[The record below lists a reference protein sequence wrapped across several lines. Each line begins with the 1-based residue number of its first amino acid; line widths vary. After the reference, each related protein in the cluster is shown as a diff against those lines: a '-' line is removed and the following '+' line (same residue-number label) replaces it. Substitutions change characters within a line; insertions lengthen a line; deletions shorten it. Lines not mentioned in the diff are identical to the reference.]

1 MMLMRTA
8 ALYLILIGVIRFLGK
23 RQIGQMEPSEVVV
36 TMVVADLAATTMQD
50 VSEPILSSI
59 VPIGTVLVM
68 ELLLSTLSLNSVF
81 VRKLLCGKPVI
92 LIENGRFIP
101 KNMKKT
107 RITVDELTAQLRQK
121 NVIDPSRVQYA
132 ILETGGNLSVF
143 PYPEEQPATAK
154 DAGITPETQYLPFSV
169 VEDGRICHDNL
180 KKAGK
185 DPTWLYRQL
194 QKENISLKEVFYMT
208 VDEDNTVTVYKK
220 K

>member
-1 MMLMRTA
+1 MMLIRTA

-107 RITVDELTAQLRQK
+107 RITVDELTAQRRQK
-121 NVIDPSRVQYA
+121 NVIDPSRVQNA
-132 ILETGGNLSVF
+132 I
-143 PYPEEQPATAK
+143 
-154 DAGITPETQYLPFSV
+154 
-169 VEDGRICHDNL
+169 
-180 KKAGK
+180 
-185 DPTWLYRQL
+185 
-194 QKENISLKEVFYMT
+194 
-208 VDEDNTVTVYKK
+208 
-220 K
+220 

>member
-1 MMLMRTA
+1 MMLIRTA

-68 ELLLSTLSLNSVF
+68 ELLLSTLSLHSVF

-194 QKENISLKEVFYMT
+194 QKENLSLKEVFYMT

>member
-1 MMLMRTA
+1 MMLIRTA

-23 RQIGQMEPSEVVV
+23 RHIGQMEPSEVVV
-36 TMVVADLAATTMQD
+36 TMVVADLAATAMQG

-68 ELLLSTLSLNSVF
+68 ELLLSTLSLNSVL

-121 NVIDPSRVQYA
+121 NVIAPSRVQYA

-194 QKENISLKEVFYMT
+194 QKENLSLKEVFYMT

>member
-1 MMLMRTA
+1 MLIRTA
-8 ALYLILIGVIRFLGK
+8 VLYLILIFVIRFLGK

-50 VSEPILSSI
+50 INEPILSSI
-59 VPIGTVLVM
+59 LPIGAVLLM

-101 KNMKKT
+101 QNMKKT

-121 NVIDPSRVQYA
+121 NVMDPSRVQYA

-143 PYPEEQPATAK
+143 PYPEELPATCK
-154 DAGITPETQYLPFSV
+154 DAGISPQSQYLPFSV
-169 VEDGRICHDNL
+169 ISDGRICHDNL

-185 DPTWLYRQL
+185 DTTWLHRQL
-194 QKENISLKEVFYMT
+194 QKEKLSLKEVFYMT